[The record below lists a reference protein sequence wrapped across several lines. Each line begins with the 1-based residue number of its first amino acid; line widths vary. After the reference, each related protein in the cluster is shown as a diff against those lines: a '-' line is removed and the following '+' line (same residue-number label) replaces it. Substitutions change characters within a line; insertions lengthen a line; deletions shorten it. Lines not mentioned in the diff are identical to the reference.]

1 MHEVAT
7 ALVSAAAMWD
17 TQQPVDVTDDLTM
30 TRPPSQ
36 QLGWGRVSTV
46 KRFEKVEREQ

>member
-1 MHEVAT
+1 MHDVAT
-7 ALVSAAAMWD
+7 ALVSTAAMWD
-17 TQQPVDVTDDLTM
+17 TLRGGNNLMTM

-46 KRFEKVEREQ
+46 KRFEKVERKQ